1 MRKYILLLGVLF
13 PCVVE
18 AANIETL
25 GVFDNWSA
33 YSYKDETDH
42 VCYMASAP
50 VKSEGKYTRR
60 DDVFLIVTHR
70 PKAKSFNVVN
80 AAAGYTYKSTSKPQ
94 ITIDKNKA
102 IELKRYEDRA
112 WAKNPEADEQ
122 LVAEM
127 KKGRMAVLVGTSARG
142 TKTTDTFHLKGFS
155 KAYEA
160 ISQACDYN
168 K

>member
-1 MRKYILLLGVLF
+1 MKKSVLLLGLVF
-13 PCVVE
+13 PCLAE
-18 AANIETL
+18 AADIEML

-33 YSYKDETDH
+33 YSYKDETEH
-42 VCYMASAP
+42 VCYMASQP

-70 PKAKSFNVVN
+70 PKSKSFNVVN
-80 AAAGYTYKSTSKPQ
+80 AVAGYTYKSTSKPQ
-94 ITIDKNKA
+94 ITIDKNPA

-112 WAKNPEADEQ
+112 WAKNADADEK

-127 KKGRMAVLVGTSARG
+127 KKGRMAVLLGTSARG
-142 TKTTDTFHLKGFS
+142 TKTTDTFYLKGFS

-160 ISQACDYN
+160 INQACNY